1 MIRRELYKMEMPK
14 KTFTNKRM
22 GDILIEQGLITPQQ
36 LQEALEMQKEGNK
49 KRLGE
54 IFVETGV
61 LSWEKLY
68 DVLQYVYETEFIDLS
83 NYVIDPEVISLI
95 SEKTALQFKIIPI
108 SKNNGELVIAMANP
122 LDVYAIDFV
131 RDHTKVKKIKS
142 LLASEEDIL
151 NAITNYYELGEY
163 DDIIERLGTEL
174 VFREEEEDEDSKKL
188 EARSKEAPIIQL
200 VNMLIVQGV
209 KDRASDIHIEPNEKG
224 LLIRFRIDGM
234 LHDIK
239 ALPNSIKSAIISRIK
254 ILAKM
259 DIAERRLPQD
269 GRFQVKFGTREVDL
283 RVSSIP
289 TVFGEKAV
297 LRLLDKS
304 KGLIKLEQLGFI
316 PEQLEVFKS
325 VITKSYGIILL
336 TGPTGSGKTTTLYAA
351 INDVNSKDKNIITV
365 EDPVEYKLSR
375 VNQIQVKSKIDLTFA
390 NTLRSILRQDPDI
403 IMVGEIRDAETAQIA
418 VQAALTGH
426 LVLSTLHT
434 NDAASAITR
443 LIDMNVEAFLI
454 SSSVI
459 AVIAQR
465 LVRVICEKCKEA
477 YEPAKDV
484 ISGLN
489 IKVNSNGDGQVKLY
503 RGTGCSLC
511 KNTGYYGR
519 TSIYELIVLDED
531 IKTLIISKA
540 SSNII
545 KDTAIK
551 KGMKTLKDNGLEKAL
566 QGITTIEEVL
576 RVAG

>member
-1 MIRRELYKMEMPK
+1 MEMPK
-14 KTFTNKRM
+14 NPFTNKRI

-36 LQEALEMQKEGNK
+36 LKEALEMQKNGNK

-61 LSWEKLY
+61 ITREELY
-68 DVLQYVYETEFIDLS
+68 EVLQYVYETEYVDLS

-95 SEKTALQFKIIPI
+95 SEKIALRLKLIPI
-108 SKNNGELVIAMANP
+108 SKNNGELIIAMANP

-131 RDHTKVKKIKS
+131 RDHTKIKKIKS
-142 LLASEEDIL
+142 LMAPEEDIL

-163 DDIIERLGTEL
+163 DDIIERLGTEV
-174 VFREEEEDEDSKKL
+174 VFKEEEYEEDSKKL
-188 EARSKEAPIIQL
+188 EAISREAPIIQL

-234 LHDIK
+234 LHDIRT
-239 ALPNSIKSAIISRIK
+239 LPNTIKSAVISRIK

-289 TVFGEKAV
+289 IVFGEKVV

-316 PEQLEVFKS
+316 PEQLEEFKS
-325 VITKSYGIILL
+325 IITKSYGIILL

-351 INDVNSKDKNIITV
+351 LNEVNSKDKNIITV
-365 EDPVEYKLSR
+365 EDPVEYKLNR
-375 VNQIQVKSKIDLTFA
+375 INQIQVKPKIDLTFA

-443 LIDMNVEAFLI
+443 LIDMNVETFLI

-465 LVRVICEKCKEA
+465 LVRVICEN
-477 YEPAKDV
+477 AK
-484 ISGLN
+484 
-489 IKVNSNGDGQVKLY
+489 
-503 RGTGCSLC
+503 
-511 KNTGYYGR
+511 KNTYP
-519 TSIYELIVLDED
+519 
-531 IKTLIISKA
+531 
-540 SSNII
+540 
-545 KDTAIK
+545 
-551 KGMKTLKDNGLEKAL
+551 EKMF
-566 QGITTIEEVL
+566 
-576 RVAG
+576 

>member
-1 MIRRELYKMEMPK
+1 MEMPK
-14 KTFTNKRM
+14 NPFTNKRI

-36 LQEALEMQKEGNK
+36 LEEALEAQKNGNK

-61 LSWEKLY
+61 ITREELY
-68 DVLQYVYETEFIDLS
+68 EVLQYVYETEYVDLS

-95 SEKTALQFKIIPI
+95 SEKTALQFKLIPI
-108 SKNNGELVIAMANP
+108 SKNDDDDELIIAMANP
-122 LDVYAIDFV
+122 LDVYAIDFI
-131 RDHTKVKKIKS
+131 RDHTKIKKIKS
-142 LLASEEDIL
+142 LLAPEEDIL
-151 NAITNYYELGEY
+151 NAINNYYELGEY
-163 DDIIERLGTEL
+163 NDIIEKLGTE
-174 VFREEEEDEDSKKL
+174 VIFKKEEEEEDSKKL
-188 EARSKEAPIIQL
+188 EAISREAPIIQL

-209 KDRASDIHIEPNEKG
+209 KDRASDIHVEPNEKG

-234 LHDIK
+234 LHDIRT
-239 ALPNSIKSAIISRIK
+239 LPNTIKSAVISRIK

-283 RVSSIP
+283 RVSTIP
-289 TVFGEKAV
+289 TVLGEKVV

-316 PEQLEVFKS
+316 PEQLEEFKS
-325 VITKSYGIILL
+325 IIYKSYGIILL

-351 INDVNSKDKNIITV
+351 LNEVNSKDKNIITV
-365 EDPVEYKLSR
+365 EDPVEYKLNR
-375 VNQIQVKSKIDLTFA
+375 INQIQIKPKINLTFA
-390 NTLRSILRQDPDI
+390 NALRSILRQDPDI
-403 IMVGEIRDAETAQIA
+403 IMVGEIRDVETAQIA

-443 LIDMNVEAFLI
+443 LIDMDVETFLI

-459 AVIAQR
+459 GVIAQR
-465 LVRVICEKCKEA
+465 LVRVICEKCKEE
-477 YEPAKDV
+477 YEPGKDV

-489 IKVNSNGDGQVKLY
+489 IKGNSNNDGKIKLY
-503 RGTGCSLC
+503 RGTGCPFC
-511 KNTGYYGR
+511 KNTGYFGR
-519 TSIYELIVLDED
+519 TSIYELIVLDEE
-531 IKTLIISKA
+531 IRALIISKA

-545 KDTAIK
+545 KDIAIK
-551 KGMKTLKDNGLEKAL
+551 KGMKTLKDSGLEKAL
-566 QGITTIEEVL
+566 QGITTIEELL

>member
-1 MIRRELYKMEMPK
+1 MKMPK
-14 KTFTNKRM
+14 KPYTNKRI
-22 GDILIEQGLITPQQ
+22 GDILIERGSITHQQ
-36 LQEALEMQKEGNK
+36 LKEALEMQKNGNK

-54 IFVETGV
+54 PFVEMGV
-61 LSWEKLY
+61 ITREELY
-68 DVLQYVYETEFIDLS
+68 EVLQYVYETEYVDLS

-95 SEKTALQFKIIPI
+95 PEKTSLRLKLIPI

-131 RDHTKVKKIKS
+131 RDHTKIKKIKS
-142 LLASEEDIL
+142 LMATEEDIL
-151 NAITNYYELGEY
+151 SAITSYYELGEY
-163 DDIIERLGTEL
+163 DDIIEKLGTEL
-174 VFREEEEDEDSKKL
+174 VFKEEEGEEDSKKL
-188 EARSKEAPIIQL
+188 EAISREAPIIQL

-234 LHDIK
+234 LHDIRT
-239 ALPNSIKSAIISRIK
+239 LPNAIKSAVISRIK

-289 TVFGEKAV
+289 TVLGEKIV

-316 PEQLEVFKS
+316 PEQLEEFKS
-325 VITKSYGIILL
+325 IIYKPYGIILL
-336 TGPTGSGKTTTLYAA
+336 TGPTGSGKTTTLYATL
-351 INDVNSKDKNIITV
+351 NEVNSKDKNIITV
-365 EDPVEYKLSR
+365 EDPVEYKLNR
-375 VNQIQVKSKIDLTFA
+375 INQIQVKPKINLTFA

-443 LIDMNVEAFLI
+443 LIDMNIETFLI

-459 AVIAQR
+459 ALIAQR
-465 LVRVICEKCKEA
+465 LVRVICEKCKEE
-477 YEPAKDV
+477 YIPGKDV
-484 ISGLN
+484 LSGLN
-489 IKVNSNGDGQVKLY
+489 LKANSNDDGKVKLY
-503 RGTGCSLC
+503 RGTGCPFC

-531 IKTLIISKA
+531 IRTLIISKA

-545 KDTAIK
+545 KDVAIK
-551 KGMKTLKDNGLEKAL
+551 KGMKTLKDSGLKKAL
-566 QGITTIEEVL
+566 QGITTM
-576 RVAG
+576 

>member
-1 MIRRELYKMEMPK
+1 MEMPE
-14 KTFTNKRM
+14 KTFTNKRI
-22 GDILIEQGLITPQQ
+22 GDILIEKGLITPQQ
-36 LQEALEMQKEGNK
+36 LKEALEMQINGNQ

-61 LSWEKLY
+61 ITREELY
-68 DVLQYVYETEFIDLS
+68 EVLQYVYETEYVDLS
-83 NYVIDPEVISLI
+83 NYVIDPEVIALI
-95 SEKTALQFKIIPI
+95 SEKIALRLKLIPI
-108 SKNNGELVIAMANP
+108 SKNNGELIIAMANP

-131 RDHTKVKKIKS
+131 RDHTKVKKIRS
-142 LLASEEDIL
+142 LMAPEEDIL

-163 DDIIERLGTEL
+163 DDIIERLGTE
-174 VFREEEEDEDSKKL
+174 VSFKEEEEEEDSKKL

-209 KDRASDIHIEPNEKG
+209 KDRASDIHIEPSEKG
-224 LLIRFRIDGM
+224 LLVRFRIDGM
-234 LHDIK
+234 LHDIRT
-239 ALPNSIKSAIISRIK
+239 LPNTIKSAVISRIK

-283 RVSSIP
+283 RVSTIP
-289 TVFGEKAV
+289 TVLGEKVV

-304 KGLIKLEQLGFI
+304 KGLIKLEQLGFT
-316 PEQLEVFKS
+316 PEQVEEFKS
-325 VITKSYGIILL
+325 IIYKPYGIILL

-351 INDVNSKDKNIITV
+351 LNEVNSKDKNIVTV
-365 EDPVEYKLSR
+365 EDPVEYKLNR
-375 VNQIQVKSKIDLTFA
+375 INQIQVKPKINLTFA

-403 IMVGEIRDAETAQIA
+403 IMVGEIRDTDTAQIA

-434 NDAASAITR
+434 NDAASAVTR
-443 LIDMNVEAFLI
+443 LIDMDVETFLI

-465 LVRVICEKCKEA
+465 LVRVICEKCKEE
-477 YEPAKDV
+477 YIPGKDV
-484 ISGLN
+484 LSGLN
-489 IKVNSNGDGQVKLY
+489 MNANSNSDSKVKLY
-503 RGTGCSLC
+503 RGTGCSFC

-531 IKTLIISKA
+531 IRALIISKA

-545 KDTAIK
+545 KDAAIK
-551 KGMKTLKDNGLEKAL
+551 KGMKTLKDSGLEKAL

>member
-1 MIRRELYKMEMPK
+1 MEMTK
-14 KTFTNKRM
+14 KPYTNKRI
-22 GDILIEQGLITPQQ
+22 GDILIEQGLITDQQ
-36 LQEALEMQKEGNK
+36 LKEALEMQKSGNK

-54 IFVETGV
+54 IFVETGAI
-61 LSWEKLY
+61 SKEELY
-68 DVLQYVYETEFIDLS
+68 EILQYVYDAEYIDLS

-95 SEKTALQFKIIPI
+95 SEKAALQFKLIPI
-108 SKNNGELVIAMANP
+108 SKNDYELVIAMSNP

-131 RDHTKVKKIKS
+131 RNYTKIKKIKS
-142 LLASEEDIL
+142 LLASEEDVL
-151 NAITNYYELGEY
+151 NAISNYYELGEY
-163 DDIIERLGTEL
+163 DDIIEKLGTEI
-174 VFREEEEDEDSKKL
+174 VFKEEEEEEDSKKL
-188 EARSKEAPIIQL
+188 EAISKEAPIIQL

-209 KDRASDIHIEPNEKG
+209 KDRASDIHIEPNENG
-224 LLIRFRIDGM
+224 ILVRFRIDGM
-234 LHDIK
+234 LYDIRT
-239 ALPNSIKSAIISRIK
+239 LPNKIKSAIISRIK

-289 TVFGEKAV
+289 TVLGEKVV

-304 KGLIKLEQLGFI
+304 KGLIKLEQLGFT
-316 PEQLEVFKS
+316 PEQLEEFRS
-325 VITKSYGIILL
+325 IIFRSYGIILL

-351 INDVNSKDKNIITV
+351 LNEVNSKDKNIITV
-365 EDPVEYKLSR
+365 EDPVEYKLNR
-375 VNQIQVKSKIDLTFA
+375 INQIQIKPKINLTFA

-403 IMVGEIRDAETAQIA
+403 MMVGEIRDTETAQIA

-434 NDAASAITR
+434 NDAPSAITR
-443 LIDMNVEAFLI
+443 LIDMDVEAFLI

-459 AVIAQR
+459 GVIAQR
-465 LVRVICEKCKEA
+465 LVRVICEKCKEE
-477 YEPAKDV
+477 YTPEKNV
-484 ISGLN
+484 LNGLN
-489 IKVNSNGDGQVKLY
+489 IKSNSNSDGKIKLY
-503 RGTGCSLC
+503 RGTGCSIC

-519 TSIYELIVLDED
+519 TSIYEHIILDEE
-531 IKTLIISKA
+531 IKSLIISKA

-545 KDTAIK
+545 RDTAIK
-551 KGMKTLKDNGLEKAL
+551 KGMKTLKDSGMEKAL

>member
-1 MIRRELYKMEMPK
+1 MNITK
-14 KTFTNKRM
+14 KHFTNKRI
-22 GDILIEQGLITPQQ
+22 GDILIEQGLITSKQ
-36 LQEALEMQKEGNK
+36 LKEALEVQKNGNK

-54 IFVETGV
+54 IFVETGAITR
-61 LSWEKLY
+61 EELY
-68 DVLQYVYETEFIDLS
+68 EVLQYVYEAEYVDLS

-95 SEKTALQFKIIPI
+95 SEKTALQFKLIPI
-108 SKNNGELVIAMANP
+108 SKNDNELIIAMANP

-131 RDHTKVKKIKS
+131 RDHTKIKNIKS
-142 LLASEEDIL
+142 LLAPEEDVL
-151 NAITNYYELGEY
+151 NAITNYYEFGEY
-163 DDIIERLGTEL
+163 DDIIEKLGTEI
-174 VFREEEEDEDSKKL
+174 VFKEEEEEEDSNKL
-188 EARSKEAPIIQL
+188 EAISREAPIIQL

-224 LLIRFRIDGM
+224 LLVRFRIDGM
-234 LHDIK
+234 LHDIRT
-239 ALPNSIKSAIISRIK
+239 LPNTIKSAVISRIK
-254 ILAKM
+254 ILSKM

-283 RVSSIP
+283 RVSTIP
-289 TVFGEKAV
+289 TVLGEKVV

-304 KGLIKLEQLGFI
+304 KGLIKLEQLGFT
-316 PEQLEVFKS
+316 PKQLEEFKS
-325 VITKSYGIILL
+325 IIFRSYGIILI

-351 INDVNSKDKNIITV
+351 LNQVNSKEKNIITV
-365 EDPVEYKLSR
+365 EDPVEYKLNR
-375 VNQIQVKSKIDLTFA
+375 INQIQMKQKINLTFA

-426 LVLSTLHT
+426 LVFSTLHT

-443 LIDMNVEAFLI
+443 LIDMDVEPFLI

-465 LVRVICEKCKEA
+465 LVRVICEKCKEE
-477 YEPAKDV
+477 YIPEEDV
-484 ISGLN
+484 LSGLN
-489 IKVNSNGDGQVKLY
+489 IQANSKDDGKVKLY
-503 RGTGCSLC
+503 RGKGCSFC

-519 TSIYELIVLDED
+519 TSIYELIVLDEE
-531 IKTLIISKA
+531 IKSLIISKA
-540 SSNII
+540 SSNVI
-545 KDTAIK
+545 KDAAIK
-551 KGMKTLKDNGLEKAL
+551 KGMKTLKDSGLEKAL

>member
-1 MIRRELYKMEMPK
+1 MEMPK
-14 KTFTNKRM
+14 KPYTNKRI
-22 GDILIEQGLITPQQ
+22 GDILIEQGLITSKQ
-36 LQEALEMQKEGNK
+36 LKEALEMQKDGNK

-54 IFVETGV
+54 IFVEIGAITR
-61 LSWEKLY
+61 EELY
-68 DVLQYVYETEFIDLS
+68 EVLQYVYEAEYVELS

-95 SEKTALQFKIIPI
+95 SEKAALRFKLIPI
-108 SKNNGELVIAMANP
+108 SKNDDELIIAMTNP

-131 RDHTKVKKIKS
+131 RDHTKIKKIKS
-142 LLASEEDIL
+142 LLASEEDVL

-163 DDIIERLGTEL
+163 DDIIEKLGTEI
-174 VFREEEEDEDSKKL
+174 VFKEEEEEEDSKKL
-188 EARSKEAPIIQL
+188 EAISREAPIIQL

-234 LHDIK
+234 LHDIRT
-239 ALPNSIKSAIISRIK
+239 LPNTIKSAVISRIK

-283 RVSSIP
+283 RVSTIP
-289 TVFGEKAV
+289 TVLGEKVV

-304 KGLIKLEQLGFI
+304 KGLIKLEQLGFV
-316 PEQLEVFKS
+316 PEQSEEFKS
-325 VITKSYGIILL
+325 IISKSYGIILL

-351 INDVNSKDKNIITV
+351 LNQVNSKDKNIITV
-365 EDPVEYKLSR
+365 EDPVEYKLNR
-375 VNQIQVKSKIDLTFA
+375 INQIQIKPKINLTFA

-426 LVLSTLHT
+426 LVFSTLHT
-434 NDAASAITR
+434 NDAASALTR
-443 LIDMNVEAFLI
+443 LIDMDVETFLI

-465 LVRVICEKCKEA
+465 LVRVICEKCKEE
-477 YEPAKDV
+477 YVPGEDV
-484 ISGLN
+484 LSGLN
-489 IKVNSNGDGQVKLY
+489 IKSNSNDNGKVKLY
-503 RGTGCSLC
+503 RGTGCSFC

-519 TSIYELIVLDED
+519 TSIYELIVLDEE
-531 IKTLIISKA
+531 IKSLIISKA

-545 KDTAIK
+545 KDAAIK
-551 KGMKTLKDNGLEKAL
+551 KGMKTLKDSGLEKVM

>member
-1 MIRRELYKMEMPK
+1 MEMPE
-14 KTFTNKRM
+14 KTFTNKRI
-22 GDILIEQGLITPQQ
+22 GDILIEKGLITPQQ
-36 LQEALEMQKEGNK
+36 LKEALEMQINGNQ

-54 IFVETGV
+54 IFVEIGV
-61 LSWEKLY
+61 ITREELY
-68 DVLQYVYETEFIDLS
+68 EVLQYVYETEYIDLS

-95 SEKTALQFKIIPI
+95 SEKIALRLKLIPI
-108 SKNNGELVIAMANP
+108 SKNNGELIIAMANP

-131 RDHTKVKKIKS
+131 RDHTKVKKIRS
-142 LLASEEDIL
+142 LMAPEEDIL

-163 DDIIERLGTEL
+163 DDIIERLGTE
-174 VFREEEEDEDSKKL
+174 VSFKEEEEEEDSKKL

-209 KDRASDIHIEPNEKG
+209 KDRASDIHIEPSEKG
-224 LLIRFRIDGM
+224 LLVRFRIDGM
-234 LHDIK
+234 LHDIRT
-239 ALPNSIKSAIISRIK
+239 LPNTIKSAVISRIK

-283 RVSSIP
+283 RVSTIP
-289 TVFGEKAV
+289 TVLGEKVV

-304 KGLIKLEQLGFI
+304 KGLIKLEQLGFT
-316 PEQLEVFKS
+316 PEQVEEFKS
-325 VITKSYGIILL
+325 IIYKPYGIILL

-351 INDVNSKDKNIITV
+351 LNEVNSKDKNIVTV
-365 EDPVEYKLSR
+365 EDPVEYKLNR
-375 VNQIQVKSKIDLTFA
+375 INQIQVKPKINLTFA

-403 IMVGEIRDAETAQIA
+403 IMVGEIRDTDTAQIA

-434 NDAASAITR
+434 NDAASAVTR
-443 LIDMNVEAFLI
+443 LIDMDVETFLI

-465 LVRVICEKCKEA
+465 LVRVICEKCKEE
-477 YEPAKDV
+477 YIPGKDV
-484 ISGLN
+484 LSALN
-489 IKVNSNGDGQVKLY
+489 INANSNSDSKVKLY
-503 RGTGCSLC
+503 RGTGCSFC

-531 IKTLIISKA
+531 IRALIISKA

-545 KDTAIK
+545 KDAAIK
-551 KGMKTLKDNGLEKAL
+551 KGMKTLKDSGLEKAL

>member
-1 MIRRELYKMEMPK
+1 MPK
-14 KTFTNKRM
+14 KPYTNKRI

-36 LQEALEMQKEGNK
+36 LKEALKMQKNGNK

-61 LSWEKLY
+61 ITREELY
-68 DVLQYVYETEFIDLS
+68 EILQYVYETEYVDLS

-95 SEKTALQFKIIPI
+95 SEKAALRFKLIPI
-108 SKNNGELVIAMANP
+108 SKNNGELIIAMANP

-131 RDHTKVKKIKS
+131 RDHTKIKRIKS
-142 LLASEEDIL
+142 LLASEEGVL

-163 DDIIERLGTEL
+163 DDIIERLGEEV
-174 VFREEEEDEDSKKL
+174 VFKEEEDEEDSKKL
-188 EARSKEAPIIQL
+188 EAISREAPIIQL

-209 KDRASDIHIEPNEKG
+209 KDRASDVHIEPNKMG
-224 LLIRFRIDGM
+224 LLIRFRIDGI
-234 LHDIK
+234 LHDIRT
-239 ALPNSIKSAIISRIK
+239 LPNTIKSAVISRIK

-283 RVSSIP
+283 RVSTIP
-289 TVFGEKAV
+289 TVFGEKVV

-304 KGLIKLEQLGFI
+304 KGLIRLEQLGFI
-316 PEQLEVFKS
+316 PEQLKEFELIIS
-325 VITKSYGIILL
+325 KSYGIILL

-351 INDVNSKDKNIITV
+351 LNEINSKDKNIITV
-365 EDPVEYKLSR
+365 EDPVEYKLNR
-375 VNQIQVKSKIDLTFA
+375 VNQIQIKPKINLTFA

-403 IMVGEIRDAETAQIA
+403 IMVGEIRDSETAQIA

-426 LVLSTLHT
+426 LVFSTLHT

-443 LIDMNVEAFLI
+443 LVDMDIETFLI
-454 SSSVI
+454 SSSLIV
-459 AVIAQR
+459 VIAQR
-465 LVRVICEKCKEA
+465 LVRVICEKCKEE
-477 YEPAKDV
+477 YTPGNN
-484 ISGLN
+484 ILSGLN
-489 IKVNSNGDGQVKLY
+489 IKDDSNNDGKIKLY
-503 RGTGCSLC
+503 RGTGCSFC

-519 TSIYELIVLDED
+519 TSIYELIVLDEE
-531 IKTLIISKA
+531 IRALIISRV

-545 KDTAIK
+545 KDAAIK
-551 KGMKTLKDNGLEKAL
+551 KGMKTLKDSGLEKAL
-566 QGITTIEEVL
+566 QGITTLGEVL